1 MILRSDKSYAKK
13 KGFNIMFTVNGD
25 GSGDAGNEKVPF
37 TKMTSSE
44 VALRGMEKAMNY
56 ISQINISALQI
67 KHDFFT

>member
-1 MILRSDKSYAKK
+1 
-13 KGFNIMFTVNGD
+13 MFTVNGD

-37 TKMTSSE
+37 YENDVIRSGTK
-44 VALRGMEKAMNY
+44 GDGKAMNY